1 MPELLETYV
10 IHVTKLCN
18 LDCVYCYE
26 PDKTSTYT
34 VDEIYNHIDD
44 IFMEIKK
51 NSTQVSVEFLGGEPL
66 LELGLIKLAYERIE
80 QKCGKNIRK
89 YIISSNG
96 TIMNDDILK
105 FLLDTKDRLKLAIS
119 LDGKKF
125 SNQLRYFKSSYEN
138 SYDTVVKNIKK
149 LQANNYNPGVH
160 MVTHPY
166 NVSFLAENVMHIHED
181 LCIDEIGVG
190 IVEST
195 IHIDKAFCDEFKRQM
210 EKLADYIVSENIPVH
225 VDMFNILKPYS
236 DNRTYVMEKGT
247 TKVVFESYGRINNPI
262 FNDTTK
268 YDIVSDVNK
277 SDTYNMIYDLRKH
290 SYDYYNSLLK

>member
-119 LDGKKF
+119 
-125 SNQLRYFKSSYEN
+125 
-138 SYDTVVKNIKK
+138 
-149 LQANNYNPGVH
+149 
-160 MVTHPY
+160 
-166 NVSFLAENVMHIHED
+166 
-181 LCIDEIGVG
+181 
-190 IVEST
+190 
-195 IHIDKAFCDEFKRQM
+195 
-210 EKLADYIVSENIPVH
+210 
-225 VDMFNILKPYS
+225 
-236 DNRTYVMEKGT
+236 
-247 TKVVFESYGRINNPI
+247 
-262 FNDTTK
+262 
-268 YDIVSDVNK
+268 
-277 SDTYNMIYDLRKH
+277 
-290 SYDYYNSLLK
+290 